1 MLIVIENCM
10 IKAER
15 LGVLQSPASTL
26 ILHYGEYTTSQS
38 FRPCDFAFLSNL
50 NKELSGDIS
59 RPSVTVLVSPSNY
72 LSMKVQYTAI
82 PDVTVLPFLIQPAE
96 LTASMMLALMG
107 VSNTDSPPLYVNQI
121 TNILRQM
128 SSETSGPF
136 CYQTFRKRLG
146 GTEFSNLQWQYLSQ
160 RLELLESFI
169 DLSGKPTKIGFVPGQ
184 ITIIDLSCPFVDENT
199 ACLLFNIGMNTFM
212 QSTESRGILVVLDE
226 AHKVP
231 FPRTVTPLLQRL
243 TSSTQYMHNTA
254 GAKELTSQLLSMIR
268 QQRHFGLRVVVATQE
283 PYVSPQL
290 IDLCSM
296 IIVHRFSSPAWLEV
310 LKNHIAT
317 DAEDVKALFQE
328 ISELQTGEAIVFAP
342 TAVLSYGGSQ
352 LQKSGGRRFKV
363 AVRKRITWDSG
374 RSILS
379 V

>member
-1 MLIVIENCM
+1 
-10 IKAER
+10 
-15 LGVLQSPASTL
+15 
-26 ILHYGEYTTSQS
+26 
-38 FRPCDFAFLSNL
+38 
-50 NKELSGDIS
+50 
-59 RPSVTVLVSPSNY
+59 
-72 LSMKVQYTAI
+72 
-82 PDVTVLPFLIQPAE
+82 
-96 LTASMMLALMG
+96 MMLALMG
-107 VSNTDSPPLYVNQI
+107 VSNTDSPPLYINQI

-136 CYQTFRKRLG
+136 CYETFRKRLG

-169 DLSGKPTKIGFVPGQ
+169 DLSGKSAKTGFVPGQ

-212 QSTESRGILVVLDE
+212 QSTESRGKLVVLDE
-226 AHKVP
+226 AHK
-231 FPRTVTPLLQRL
+231 
-243 TSSTQYMHNTA
+243 YMHNTA

-310 LKNHIAT
+310 LKKHRAT